1 MSGAGAGSAIFGTCG
16 FNRGVA
22 EDAPETGDAAPESGD
37 EALDACGDRGADFTG
52 AFAELPVVFVAEGL
66 EVTGLTLDGPAAGWA
81 ETGGFDGA
89 TGDFD
94 GAVED
99 FDGATGVFH
108 GVITGRFAGLK
119 GPLSNRLPGAAA
131 PFSVDVLTGGTDIFT
146 GIRVE
151 IGGATGGGDIGA
163 TVFGADAEDCLET
176 LFD

>member
-1 MSGAGAGSAIFGTCG
+1 
-16 FNRGVA
+16 
-22 EDAPETGDAAPESGD
+22 
-37 EALDACGDRGADFTG
+37 
-52 AFAELPVVFVAEGL
+52 VVFVAEGL
-66 EVTGLTLDGPAAGWA
+66 EVTGLTLDAPAAGWA

-89 TGDFD
+89 AGDFD
-94 GAVED
+94 GAIEG

-119 GPLSNRLPGAAA
+119 GPLSNKLPGAAA
-131 PFSVDVLTGGTDIFT
+131 PFNVEVLTGGTDTFE

-163 TVFGADAEDCLET
+163 TVFGANAEDWLET